1 MLQGHGDDW
10 YKYDFPM
17 LHNFSS
23 NVWHGGL
30 DTGLL
35 DKLKKSL
42 SGIARYPSPDAGEA
56 AALAASYHGIRA
68 ESCLFTNGA
77 TEAFY
82 LIAQLFSNQDA
93 TVFVPTFSEYEDA
106 SRLYGLRLQFMERAV
121 LTIAEIK
128 TALVFICNP
137 NNPDG
142 KINTREEIRTLLVRY
157 PKSCFVIDEAYMDFS
172 LRHESCIPL
181 LEKFPNLIIVKSLTK
196 LFSIPGLRAGY
207 ILCQPTVRQKLQRYK
222 MPWSVNSLAIE
233 AAKYIFEHY
242 EKIKPNIQEALEES
256 RSFQMQLNTIDG
268 LEVIPSSTNYFL
280 LRLKQGN
287 ARLLKEYLAH
297 EHRILVRDATNF
309 RGLTGEYIR
318 VASQSKEKNNILAE
332 ALLLWS
338 RR

>member
-23 NVWHGGL
+23 NVWHGSI
-30 DTGLL
+30 DRGLL
-35 DKLKKSL
+35 DSLKQSL
-42 SGIARYPSPDAGEA
+42 ERIGRYPSPDAGEA
-56 AALAASYHGIRA
+56 AALAAKYHGLP
-68 ESCLFTNGA
+68 SGNCLFTNGA

-82 LIAQLFSNQDA
+82 LIAQLFSKQDA

-106 SRLYGLRLQFMERAV
+106 SRQYDLRLHFMERAG

-142 KINTREEIRTLLVRY
+142 RINTREEIRTLLTRY

-181 LEKFPNLIIVKSLTK
+181 LEEFPNLIIVKSLTK

-207 ILCQPTVRQKLQRYK
+207 VLCQPAVRQKLQEYK

-233 AAKYIFEHY
+233 ASKYIFAQY
-242 EKIKPNIQEALEES
+242 EKIKPNMREALEES
-256 RSFQMQLNTIDG
+256 RYFQTQLNTIEEF
-268 LEVIPSSTNYFL
+268 EVIPSETTYFL
-280 LRLKQGN
+280 LRLKRGN
-287 ARLLKEYLAH
+287 AGALKEYLAL
-297 EHRILVRDATNF
+297 EHQILVRDGTNF
-309 RGLTGEYIR
+309 RGLTGEHIR
-318 VASQSKEKNNILAE
+318 VASQSKEKNNHLAE
-332 ALLLWS
+332 ALSLWS
-338 RR
+338 RK